1 MNAEQAR
8 DELVAE
14 LVRIGEL
21 LINGEGREEVDAY
34 FSPTYTSHGADGSEW
49 SNKGLQG
56 YRAAPRDIGGS
67 SGTRFRGIT
76 DDVPRSRSMLHPMA
90 VEVHAVE
97 RT

>member
-1 MNAEQAR
+1 MNAELAR

-34 FSPTYTSHGADGSEW
+34 FSPRTRPTGRTAASGAT
-49 SNKGLQG
+49 
-56 YRAAPRDIGGS
+56 RACRAIAQPARHRRV

-76 DDVPRSRSMLHPMA
+76 DDVPRSRSMLHPMV
-90 VEVHAVE
+90 VEVNPVE